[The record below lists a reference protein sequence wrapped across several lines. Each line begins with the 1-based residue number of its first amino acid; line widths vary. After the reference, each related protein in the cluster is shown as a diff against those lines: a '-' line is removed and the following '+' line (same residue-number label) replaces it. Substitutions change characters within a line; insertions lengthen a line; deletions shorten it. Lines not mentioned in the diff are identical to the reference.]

1 MSNPVISIHKPIIYE
16 AVLTNKFLTRLK
28 EEEIWCR
35 IYLVSGIGLE
45 GKIIDYDNEV
55 IEIDSKKG
63 SQYIY
68 KANITSINP
77 KQTMQEF
84 DEMLD

>member
-1 MSNPVISIHKPIIYE
+1 MIHDEQAE
-16 AVLTNKFLTRLK
+16 ANKFLSKLQ
-28 EEEIWCR
+28 EEETWCR

-45 GKIIDYDNEV
+45 GKILDYNSDI
-55 IEIDSKKG
+55 IEIESKKG

-77 KQTMQEF
+77 KHNIQEF
-84 DEMLD
+84 DED